1 MSETQRDISVEPAAG
16 DLVARSPGGTS
27 GTGIESR
34 DVWSWCPP
42 MEITRTPQ
50 GPR

>member
-1 MSETQRDISVEPAAG
+1 MSETQRVISVERAAG
-16 DLVARSPGGTS
+16 DLVVRSPRGTS

-42 MEITRTPQ
+42 MEIIRTPR
-50 GPR
+50 GSR